1 MQNKTPA
8 DFGTHDDWLSYVCE
22 EIPATEQP
30 YALALGRT
38 NLFKRFYE
46 VRKLIF
52 PVEFG
57 QELGRIG
64 ALSDPVRTSE
74 LESLNGRIFSKLT
87 ETLFDE
93 AQPRMTKSEAHAAG
107 TPQEQVRKL
116 RDHLEKNNPYFALW
130 SVYKTNY
137 SEMPDSGSWHEYLCR
152 ELGTENGDEVAF
164 ASAMAELDKQLGYF
178 EDKNQALPR
187 YSFERI
193 WFLHSLR
200 ERERMPQTRAVLN
213 TLTVEIEACASA

>member
-8 DFGTHDDWLSYVCE
+8 DFGTHDDWLSYVRK

-30 YALALGRT
+30 YVLALGRT

-46 VRKLIF
+46 IRKLTF
-52 PVEFG
+52 PVEFA
-57 QELGRIG
+57 QELERIR
-64 ALSDPVRTSE
+64 ALFDPVRTSE
-74 LESLNGRIFSKLT
+74 LESLNGRILSKLT

-93 AQPRMTKSEAHAAG
+93 AQPRITKSEPQTAG
-107 TPQEQVRKL
+107 TPRQQVRKL
-116 RDHLEKNNPYFALW
+116 LDHLEKKNPYFALW
-130 SVYKTNY
+130 SVYRKNY
-137 SEMPDSGSWHEYLCR
+137 SESLDSESWHEYLCR
-152 ELGTENGDEVAF
+152 ELGTESGDEIAF
-164 ASAMAELDKQLGYF
+164 ASAMTELDKLLGYF
-178 EDKNQALPR
+178 EDRNRALPR

-213 TLTVEIEACASA
+213 TLTAEMEACASA